1 MNKNQIRFLAVIALI
16 FVVFSVIAFAPPFV
30 MTGAFWIAYLFGV
43 ISVLAQV
50 IVMKTAFDRG
60 KDVRSK
66 FYGFPI
72 AGIGIAYMAVQLVLS
87 VIFMILAAI
96 VPTWIEIVVFVVLL
110 AVAAIGLISADTVRD
125 EIEKQDRKLEENTSC
140 MVTLRSIVYSLPG
153 QCESETEKKA
163 LEELSDE
170 FRYSDPISSAE
181 LEEVESQLEKEV
193 AELQIAVS
201 EIKTENIIPLCKKI
215 NNTLS
220 ERNRLCKLSK

>member
-1 MNKNQIRFLAVIALI
+1 MNKNQIKLISVTALI
-16 FVVFSVIAFAPPFV
+16 LLVFSVIAFAAPFAR
-30 MTGAFWIAYLFGV
+30 TGVFWLAYVFGV
-43 ISVLAQV
+43 LAVLVQLY
-50 IVMKTAFDRG
+50 VMKAAFG
-60 KDVRSK
+60 KGTVRSR

-72 AGIGIAYMAVQLVLS
+72 AGIGAVY
-87 VIFMILAAI
+87 LAAQLALSI
-96 VPTWIEIVVFVVLL
+96 VFMLLAAVVPLWIEIVVFVVLL

-153 QCESETEKKA
+153 QCESEVEKKA

-181 LEEVESQLEKEV
+181 LEEIESQLEKEV
-193 AELQIAVS
+193 AELQIVVS
-201 EIKTENIIPLCKKI
+201 EIKTEDIIPLCKKI